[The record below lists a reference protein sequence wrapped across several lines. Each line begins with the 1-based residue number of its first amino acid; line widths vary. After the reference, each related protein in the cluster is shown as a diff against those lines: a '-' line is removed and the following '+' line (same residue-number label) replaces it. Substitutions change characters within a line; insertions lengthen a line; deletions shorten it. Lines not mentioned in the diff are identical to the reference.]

1 MANVHPEYVFDV
13 MNMSE
18 DEFVNLQK
26 KLLEISIYVKLTENS
41 LEKCDEVVETNE
53 ETEQQ

>member
-1 MANVHPEYVFDV
+1 MPNVHPEYIFDV

-26 KLLEISIYVKLTENS
+26 KLLEISIYVRLTESS
-41 LEKCDEVVETNE
+41 LKECDKIVETNT

>member
-1 MANVHPEYVFDV
+1 MPNVHPEYIFDV

-18 DEFVNLQK
+18 DEFIDLQK

-41 LEKCDEVVETNE
+41 LKKCEKINE
-53 ETEQQ
+53 KGEEECQL